1 MLRTFFS
8 VYLQCL
14 LLISLFSAASV
25 LQQQQQQQYAA
36 AIDLSQSIHITPVHA
51 NTSDLLANNGEVS
64 NTDGTAQNSSTISQ
78 KQEQSTTAVKNF
90 QNTFCG
96 IDGVTGNPNTNGY
109 ITEHTLPQS
118 CEMPLG
124 IAVDSDAQRVWYVS
138 TKRGVLGSY
147 DLKQNNFDQEHIIP
161 FWNSRADQTGYS
173 QVWSVKIDNGN
184 NKKQGGG
191 GGDIWFT
198 DAQQNA
204 IWRYNKNP
212 QLFEM
217 YKIPGRSSSF
227 GTIYPISL
235 EFNSKGDKIF
245 FAGTY
250 SPSIWIGDVSKM
262 RNGTSEGI
270 SQVPIPIDNGTTF
283 NRVDPLYITVGSLA
297 ADNNRNSVWVS
308 VFSYGNRGEI
318 FRYNLESQSFDKE
331 FELPPELNSPV
342 GIVVDINNSDNL
354 WITNGGTSIFYELNT
369 NNGKITKYV
378 TSKISPR
385 IFGQGSFEN
394 INDKTNIQD
403 YNNSSYD
410 NISKNAYTLPYWI
423 QKSSDGSLWFNEQE
437 GNKIGRFDPHDMKL
451 IEYWVPSQNRLWGS
465 CSGNSYG
472 NDTSSNSNNNSTSNN
487 INNIENISNNTNNQP
502 CGIAN
507 VLQFSINTK
516 TNSNDDDNNNRH
528 LKNNDN
534 HRNIWFTEWSVN
546 KIAKV
551 NANDKLLPF
560 SVTVSSISN
569 NKEITIK
576 RGESKEIKVKVMP
589 EESSSFS
596 TISGIV
602 NIHMIASSTFTPTG
616 DFGNSTASFSKEWLL
631 INSESDNKSNQDVWF
646 TFTPSIDLKPG
657 RYTLMLGAE
666 NDAISYL
673 RAIKLRIV

>member
-96 IDGVTGNPNTNGY
+96 IDGAIGNPNTNGY

-161 FWNSRADQTGYS
+161 FWNSRGDQTGYS

-283 NRVDPLYITVGSLA
+283 NGVDPLYITVGSLA

-560 SVTVSSISN
+560 SVTVSSIPN

-657 RYTLMLGAE
+657 QYTLMLGAE